1 MSNSPAPSYAAV
13 AARSPPEADA
23 TAPAGADDE
32 AVPTYADVTAALPKT
47 PATPTASDNA
57 PNTYAEAARH
67 SPFDRPPLRQA
78 TDEPERPEPQP
89 TYAEVAAAP
98 GVEGPTNGT
107 GSPTSAS
114 SGTRK
119 HDSDRADDQSG
130 GMLTSASLGSSRDEM
145 RTDEND
151 DVQRSCDRRCEKETH
166 EPYGVPIES
175 PVVEEPPVFVKT
187 EKPPADGPSAA
198 VMAGGGDGGAAADAA
213 ADAAE
218 AKAADGDVP
227 GKQPIGGATIG
238 SSVFNLAASA
248 IGAGALAF
256 PYAFAKLGIVPGLIV
271 MVGSAAMGVYTIDVL
286 IRLVEALNAP
296 TYEGLGHAIFG
307 NKGRHAVGGTVFSL
321 TFGFACVYVVLVGQ
335 FISPVLEVA
344 SEDSNYPPGAWG
356 RRLCVTLIWLVLML
370 PFCLMRSIDSLK
382 FISTGAVFATA
393 FVIVALIAH
402 AATHVSPEEADARV
416 EAAASPS
423 IEVIQAITN
432 MKVGFTGQVVSFA
445 VYNEMGGATVPRMLK
460 ATSIAMATCAVI
472 YFIVGI
478 SGVIAVGLDAPE
490 NVLEA
495 FADPLGQW
503 YTIIAYMAMLVVI
516 IVSFPIMVFPARDAV
531 LAMIGYETSYASPD
545 HVRLGV
551 SVAIAFCAL
560 VIGLFVPGLNL
571 LFGVIGGI
579 SGNLISNVLPA
590 VFALKSGEWTVE
602 KVGKVQRVAIFVPL
616 LYGIIVGPLGL
627 AVSIYLTFRPDD
639 DGSASPQPSV
649 NNASAVQAA
658 NTTANALTGLA
669 SMARLTAP

>member
-1 MSNSPAPSYAAV
+1 MPGHADAHLTLPPSASARSLSSSPASSRPSTPVSGGFHEPFGAENGAESGDPGP
-13 AARSPPEADA
+13 SPPPY
-23 TAPAGADDE
+23 T
-32 AVPTYADVTAALPKT
+32 
-47 PATPTASDNA
+47 S
-57 PNTYAEAARH
+57 
-67 SPFDRPPLRQA
+67 
-78 TDEPERPEPQP
+78 
-89 TYAEVAAAP
+89 EVAAAEDS
-98 GVEGPTNGT
+98 GVTIVVT
-107 GSPTSAS
+107 SGSPGIDHGPRNARQNPSHFKPSPST
-114 SGTRK
+114 
-119 HDSDRADDQSG
+119 
-130 GMLTSASLGSSRDEM
+130 
-145 RTDEND
+145 D
-151 DVQRSCDRRCEKETH
+151 DVAGLAKLVFPTH
-166 EPYGVPIES
+166 EHVGH
-175 PVVEEPPVFVKT
+175 
-187 EKPPADGPSAA
+187 
-198 VMAGGGDGGAAADAA
+198 
-213 ADAAE
+213 
-218 AKAADGDVP
+218 
-227 GKQPIGGATIG
+227 ATIG
-238 SSVFNLAASA
+238 SSIFNLASSA
-248 IGAGALAF
+248 IGAGALTF
-256 PYAFAKLGIVPGLIV
+256 PYAFAKLGVVPALIV
-271 MVGSAAMGVYTIDVL
+271 MAVSCAMCIYTIDVL
-286 IRLVEALNAP
+286 IRLVDILKAP
-296 TYEGLGHAIFG
+296 TYEKLGETLFG
-307 NKGRHAVGGTVFSL
+307 AKGRHAVGVTVL
-321 TFGFACVYVVLVGQ
+321 TMTVGIAAVYCVLVGQ
-335 FISPVLEVA
+335 FLSPVLEVL
-344 SEDSNYPPGAWG
+344 SESTSYPSGPWG
-356 RRLCVTLIWLVLML
+356 TRLAIFCLWLALML
-370 PFCLMRSIDSLK
+370 PWCLLKNIDSLK
-382 FISTGAVFATA
+382 YISAGAVLAILVT
-393 FVIVALIAH
+393 VMALIVHGAL
-402 AATHVSPEEADARV
+402 HVSPSEAGERSR
-416 EAAASPS
+416 AAAPGS
-423 IEVIQAITN
+423 IEIIQAVTN
-432 MKVGFTGQVVSFA
+432 MKVGFTGQIVSFA